1 MSDCLYIY
9 ECSKEVV
16 IDMLKDVELFLCLF
30 VLFVAIIVVFNA
42 RWIIKNKVKKEV
54 ENKVVD
60 YIKVVA
66 FLISVGA
73 LVAIYFIR

>member
-1 MSDCLYIY
+1 MYI
-9 ECSKEVV
+9 CSKEMV

-30 VLFVAIIVVFNA
+30 ILFIAIIVVFNA

-54 ENKVVD
+54 ENKVVE

>member
-1 MSDCLYIY
+1 M
-9 ECSKEVV
+9 V

-30 VLFVAIIVVFNA
+30 ILFIAIIVVFNA

-66 FLISVGA
+66 FLISVGM

>member
-1 MSDCLYIY
+1 MYI
-9 ECSKEVV
+9 CSKEMV
-16 IDMLKDVELFLCLF
+16 INMLRDVELFLCLF
-30 VLFVAIIVVFNA
+30 ILFVAIIVVFNA

-66 FLISVGA
+66 FLISVGM

>member
-1 MSDCLYIY
+1 
-9 ECSKEVV
+9 
-16 IDMLKDVELFLCLF
+16 MLKDVELFLCLF
-30 VLFVAIIVVFNA
+30 ILFIAIMVIFNA

-66 FLISVGA
+66 YLISAGA
-73 LVAIYFIR
+73 LVAIYFIK

>member
-1 MSDCLYIY
+1 
-9 ECSKEVV
+9 
-16 IDMLKDVELFLCLF
+16 MLKDVELFLCLF
-30 VLFVAIIVVFNA
+30 ILFIADIVIFNA

>member
-1 MSDCLYIY
+1 M
-9 ECSKEVV
+9 V
-16 IDMLKDVELFLCLF
+16 INMLKDVELFLCLF
-30 VLFVAIIVVFNA
+30 VLFVAIIVIFNA

-73 LVAIYFIR
+73 LVAIYFIK

>member
-1 MSDCLYIY
+1 MSGCFYI
-9 ECSKEVV
+9 CSKEMV
-16 IDMLKDVELFLCLF
+16 INMLKDVELFLCLF
-30 VLFVAIIVVFNA
+30 ILFIAIIVIFNA
-42 RWIIKNKVKKEV
+42 RWIIKNKVKKEI

-73 LVAIYFIR
+73 LVAIYFIN

>member
-1 MSDCLYIY
+1 MYI
-9 ECSKEVV
+9 CSKEMVK
-16 IDMLKDVELFLCLF
+16 DMLRDVELFLCLF
-30 VLFVAIIVVFNA
+30 ILFIAIIVVFNA

-66 FLISVGA
+66 FLISVGM

>member
-1 MSDCLYIY
+1 
-9 ECSKEVV
+9 
-16 IDMLKDVELFLCLF
+16 MLKDVELFLCLF
-30 VLFVAIIVVFNA
+30 ILFIVVIVIFNA

>member
-1 MSDCLYIY
+1 MYI
-9 ECSKEVV
+9 CSKEMV

-30 VLFVAIIVVFNA
+30 ILFIAIIVIFNA

-73 LVAIYFIR
+73 LVAIYFIH

>member
-1 MSDCLYIY
+1 M
-9 ECSKEVV
+9 V

-30 VLFVAIIVVFNA
+30 VLFVAIIVIFNA

>member
-1 MSDCLYIY
+1 MYG
-9 ECSKEVV
+9 CSKEVV

-30 VLFVAIIVVFNA
+30 VLFIAMIVVFNA

-66 FLISVGA
+66 FLISVGM

>member
-1 MSDCLYIY
+1 MYI
-9 ECSKEVV
+9 CSKEMV

-66 FLISVGA
+66 FLISVGM

>member
-1 MSDCLYIY
+1 MYI
-9 ECSKEVV
+9 CSKEMV

-30 VLFVAIIVVFNA
+30 ILFIAIIVVFNA

-66 FLISVGA
+66 FLISVGM